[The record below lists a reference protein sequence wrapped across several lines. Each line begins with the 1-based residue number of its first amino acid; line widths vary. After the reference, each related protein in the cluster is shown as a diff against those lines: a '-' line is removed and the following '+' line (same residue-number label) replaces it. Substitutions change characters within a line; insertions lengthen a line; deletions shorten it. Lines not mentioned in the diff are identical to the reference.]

1 MMVAVW
7 SVGLVAL
14 WLLARRRV
22 PPSAALGYAAI
33 GFLGVELVVLLV
45 NPLLGLALPWLEVGV
60 WVVIVAAAIVA
71 RVGDARRGSGT
82 ARPSGRSVALG
93 VAAASGAI
101 LVVAG
106 TALAQVVPGA
116 LRIAWAMNSDA
127 VNVVAFARELLFDGG
142 IDPSASG
149 SPTPLPFAM
158 LASAAA
164 PGRENMSDAALAG
177 HDIAALA
184 ALWVVLLALGCVL
197 AGAIAARSVAS
208 VRTPLAV
215 GATAVASLLGT
226 TWYVLGVQFQFG
238 FLNIAFAIALLLAAW
253 LVYLD
258 AEERPALGLAALV
271 LAVAVLLSVWSPL
284 VIVVIPLGVIVAVRQ
299 WRSILA
305 SGWRG
310 LAPVAASAVLT
321 LVYLVGITVPQ
332 YLAISSFLAADGGFP
347 AIGPSVIIATI
358 GVGGLAAALAARLRR
373 QRHALIG
380 VLGAI
385 LGLAVGL
392 GFLLAQRWGAEVTWG
407 YYPAKFAWA
416 VSILLLMIAIG
427 SVATMLDGVRRRT
440 DAIAVAF
447 GLVLLMGIVWAPSEP
462 QDPISQL
469 PLAEILKGDAFGLT
483 NDQAETVLAL
493 TGREN
498 GHHLLWQTP
507 YDQWGNRWLLQ
518 LDVDDFDTNPV
529 KAYAYLPALTATDV
543 CTAIELLGDDV
554 TVHTTNPDVESVLV
568 STCPDAEFS
577 VEFVI
582 R

>member
-22 PPSAALGYAAI
+22 PAPAALGYAAI

-60 WVVIVAAAIVA
+60 WALIVVATVAV
-71 RVGDARRGSGT
+71 RVRDARGGAGGPR
-82 ARPSGRSVALG
+82 ANGRSIALG
-93 VAAASGAI
+93 IAAASGGI
-101 LVVAG
+101 LIVAG

-127 VNVVAFARELLFDGG
+127 VNVVAFARELLAAGG
-142 IDPSASG
+142 IDPSASDT
-149 SPTPLPFAM
+149 PTPLPFAM

-164 PGRENMSDAALAG
+164 PGRDGVADAALAG

-184 ALWVVLLALGCVL
+184 ALWVLLLALGCLL
-197 AGAIAARSVAS
+197 AGAIVARSVAA

-215 GATAVASLLGT
+215 GATAIASLLGT

-238 FLNIAFAIALLLAAW
+238 FLNIAFAIAVLLAVW

-258 AEERPALGLAALV
+258 AEERPALALAALV

-299 WRSILA
+299 RRAILA

-310 LAPVAASAVLT
+310 LAPIAASVVLT
-321 LVYLVGITVPQ
+321 LVYVVGISVPQ
-332 YLAISSFLAADGGFP
+332 YLAISAFLAADGGFP

-358 GVGGLAAALAARLRR
+358 GVGGLTAALAARLRG

-380 VLGAI
+380 ILGAI

-416 VSILLLMIAIG
+416 VSILLLVIAIG
-427 SVATMLDGVRRRT
+427 SAATMLDGVRRRT

-447 GLVLLMGIVWAPSEP
+447 GLVLLTGLVWAPSEP

-469 PLAEILKGDAFGLT
+469 PLVEILKGDAFGLT
-483 NDQAETVLAL
+483 NEQSDTVLAL
-493 TGREN
+493 TGRE
-498 GHHLLWQTP
+498 GGQHLLWQTP

-518 LDVDDFDTNPV
+518 LDVDDFNTNPA

-543 CTAIELLGDDV
+543 CDVVDLFGTEV
-554 TVHTTNPDVESVLV
+554 TVHTMNPDVESALAG
-568 STCPDAEFS
+568 TCPDANLT
-577 VEFVI
+577 VEMLAP
-582 R
+582 